1 MRARKVTDELSLIVT
16 DKLITVKN
24 SFLRDPPSV
33 QESLVYSQMSL
44 SGADF
49 HELKLK
55 LII

>member
-1 MRARKVTDELSLIVT
+1 MIFR
-16 DKLITVKN
+16 N
-24 SFLRDPPSV
+24 SFLRDLPSV
-33 QESLVYSQMSL
+33 PESLVYSQISL